1 VAVAGGALVVAGVA
15 RLVRQRHPRWVGM
28 RVGFVGLMTWS
39 ALMATAHGAG
49 LMVLPFVLPGA
60 GVAAAHCH
68 LPEAGGPGLLAVTL
82 SNGAGY
88 LVVTAVLASVVFEK
102 VGLGLLRSAWVN
114 LDTIWAVALIV
125 TGALTLLA

>member
-1 VAVAGGALVVAGVA
+1 MRPRGRVGDRRDQQQASVGPLFEDRAEPVGGQVGREQPHALPGPDAPSMGAGLVAPQGWVVAVAGGALVVAGVA

-68 LPEAGGPGLLAVTL
+68 L
-82 SNGAGY
+82 
-88 LVVTAVLASVVFEK
+88 
-102 VGLGLLRSAWVN
+102 
-114 LDTIWAVALIV
+114 
-125 TGALTLLA
+125 